1 MNGSAAESQGQSN
14 GTGNT
19 PPASANGHPASGFT
33 NYIQSPEKKSPSSS
47 SSKGKDG
54 PQDIPSD
61 KVGFGED
68 MRALKVL
75 DRAFKT

>member
-1 MNGSAAESQGQSN
+1 MNGSAKELESQSN
-14 GTGNT
+14 GIGST
-19 PPASANGHPASGFT
+19 PPTTTNSHIANGHATYTQP
-33 NYIQSPEKKSPSSS
+33 PEKKSPSSS